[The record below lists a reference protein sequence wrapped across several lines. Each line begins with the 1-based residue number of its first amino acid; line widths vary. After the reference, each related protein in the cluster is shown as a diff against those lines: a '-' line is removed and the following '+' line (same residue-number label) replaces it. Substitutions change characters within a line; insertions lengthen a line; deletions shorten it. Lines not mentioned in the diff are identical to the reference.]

1 MLTVGT
7 CLCVFIFSSYWSFV
21 KTTVLSVTGS
31 SSDCWWTRWRANA
44 QIHVKNIHYNGVEDF
59 LGLKYGFVSEGCVTC
74 SCWLVCIFKL
84 SVIKIS
90 TCLQICRNPG
100 SIHSASLV
108 PLSEKSLLNIL
119 AHLFQMKNR
128 NIIEVFTA
136 FTWDSSIC
144 QMFLQWLDGSSQD
157 TDRPANLNNRKVL
170 VSEVMVTLTE
180 RQCWTGERWII

>member
-44 QIHVKNIHYNGVEDF
+44 QIHVKNIHYNSVEDF

-136 FTWDSSIC
+136 FTWDSSLSSGAFC
-144 QMFLQWLDGSSQD
+144 FHWLSVRCFYSDLMGVH
-157 TDRPANLNNRKVL
+157 R
-170 VSEVMVTLTE
+170 TLTVQPIWTIE
-180 RQCWTGERWII
+180 RS